1 MAWFRI
7 SFAEKAFLRIL
18 VERGLA
24 LDALAVEDGVAAM
37 LAFYADHRAQ
47 HTRLDEDGDMLLL
60 QWGDGQLGITRQMIR
75 SGDPDS
81 PVMQLSLSFDADD
94 GLPRAG
100 HSWHSD
106 PTEPITVP
114 SFLRGRAS
122 SANLSYEAC

>member
-75 SGDPDS
+75 SGDPDN
-81 PVMQLSLSFDADD
+81 PVMQLSLSFAVD
-94 GLPRAG
+94 GSLPPAG
-100 HSWHSD
+100 HSWHAD
-106 PTEPITVP
+106 PTKPVAVP
-114 SFLRGRAS
+114 SFFRGHAS
-122 SANLSYEAC
+122 PATLTYEA